1 MYFMISFVLYE
12 IETTCSNTLLVKGV
26 KFLIFVANQAENFL
40 KFIPPC
46 KWPENPDKLRSWKH
60 RRKVL
65 TSRKKYCP
73 TH

>member
-40 KFIPPC
+40 IFIHPC
-46 KWPENPDKLRSWKH
+46 KWPENPDKLWS
-60 RRKVL
+60 
-65 TSRKKYCP
+65 
-73 TH
+73 